1 MSSAD
6 TSVKGPQDV
15 ITIKRTGAGFWF
27 VPCEIFEKRCD
38 MLLDSG
44 AMSSLLS
51 KDIFLKHF
59 PGLVDNL
66 EEPKKQLVAANGE
79 NMCVIGDT
87 ELPLQTGSQ
96 TFQTRVT
103 VAELGNL
110 DGIIGLNFLRNLE
123 MNIDL
128 GEGIMSRRNWSIRL
142 QGDRGSE
149 EKSCLVELNEDLC
162 IPQGHE
168 VTVWG
173 TVKRRHDVNI
183 TGYCTVDPV
192 RSLTERNVKLVKSV
206 VMNRGRVPLTLANE
220 TEEDIELEE
229 GQLVALLSPV
239 QEITELMAVD
249 EYSPANENR
258 RENDKPKVLPAHLT
272 FLLDDSGSKLNGEEK
287 RELEKLLIEFED
299 VFVGPDGKLGRTNL
313 VTHSIDTGDAP
324 PVRQRPRR
332 VPYSQVE
339 ALDTETENMLE
350 QGIIRPSCS
359 P

>member
-15 ITIKRTGAGFWF
+15 ITIKGTGAGFWF
-27 VPCEIFEKRCD
+27 VPCEIFDKRCD

-79 NMCVIGDT
+79 NLCVIGDI
-87 ELPLQTGSQ
+87 ELPLQIGSQ

-110 DGIIGLNFLRNLE
+110 DGIIGLNFLRSLE

-142 QGDRGSE
+142 QGDRGFE

-192 RSLTERNVKLVKSV
+192 RSLTERHVKLVKSV

-258 RENDKPKVLPAHLT
+258 ASDEYNVPRADSAAPESEMVDAVGHRENDKPKVLPAHLT
-272 FLLDDSGSKLNGEEK
+272 FLLDDSGSNLHS
-287 RELEKLLIEFED
+287 FAA
-299 VFVGPDGKLGRTNL
+299 GKL
-313 VTHSIDTGDAP
+313 
-324 PVRQRPRR
+324 
-332 VPYSQVE
+332 
-339 ALDTETENMLE
+339 
-350 QGIIRPSCS
+350 S